1 MKRVV
6 TAFVVFG
13 LVVAGAYSLTEPAV
27 VADERVTVEKGGE
40 AVADITVRNAG
51 TFHVTVEGGRGQ
63 GVPKVSLPD
72 SRESSSLTAAVPA
85 SGEVEPRVVVEA
97 PKDAEPGEYTVELEA
112 WRLPRRMGESTVT
125 RLRVLVEEPE
135 DGG

>member
-13 LVVAGAYSLTEPAV
+13 LVVAGAYFLTEPVV
-27 VADERVTVEKGGE
+27 VADERVTVEQGGE
-40 AVADITVRNAG
+40 AVVDITVRNAG
-51 TFHVTVEGGRGQ
+51 TFHVTVEGERGGRA
-63 GVPKVSLPD
+63 PKVHLPD
-72 SRESSSLTAAVPA
+72 SRPSSSLTAAVPA

-97 PKDAEPGEYTVELEA
+97 FEDTEPGEYTVELEA
-112 WRLPRRMGESTVT
+112 WRLPRRTGESTIT
-125 RLRVLVEEPE
+125 RFRVLVKESE